1 MDQKKVLIVD
11 DEPNVVT
18 YLETLLGDAGFETI
32 SAADGS
38 EGLTKAR
45 SESPDII
52 TLDINMP
59 KTSGL
64 RMYRELREDANTAGI
79 AVIVVTAVTGY
90 GDNPEEFKKFLSS
103 RPHLA
108 EPEGFVAKPI
118 DAEEFVGLVKSI
130 AHAGRGLRGG
140 PD

>member
-18 YLETLLGDAGFETI
+18 YLQTLLEDAGFATI

-38 EGLTKAR
+38 EGLDKAR
-45 SESPDII
+45 NEKPDII

-64 RMYRELREDANTAGI
+64 RMYRELREDAETAGI

-90 GDNPEEFKKFLSS
+90 GDNPEEFRKFLAS

-118 DAEEFVGLVKSI
+118 DADEFVKLVKSV
-130 AHAGRGLRGG
+130 AHAGAA
-140 PD
+140 

>member
-1 MDQKKVLIVD
+1 MEQKKVLIID

-18 YLETLLGDAGFETI
+18 YLQTLLEDAGFVTVTAE
-32 SAADGS
+32 DGS
-38 EGLTKAR
+38 EGLAKAR
-45 SESPDII
+45 SERPDII

-64 RMYRELREDANTAGI
+64 RMYRELREDPDIANI
-79 AVIVVTAVTGY
+79 AVVVVTAVTGY
-90 GDNPEEFKKFLSS
+90 GDSPEEFRKFLST

-118 DAEEFVGLVKSI
+118 DAEEFVELVKNV
-130 AHAGRGLRGG
+130 AHAGAA
-140 PD
+140 

>member
-1 MDQKKVLIVD
+1 MEQKKVLIVD

-18 YLETLLGDAGFETI
+18 YLQTLLEDAGFVTVTAE
-32 SAADGS
+32 DGS
-38 EGLTKAR
+38 EGLAKAR
-45 SESPDII
+45 SERPDII

-64 RMYRELREDANTAGI
+64 RMYRELREDPDIANI
-79 AVIVVTAVTGY
+79 AVVVVTAVTGY
-90 GDNPEEFKKFLSS
+90 GDSPEEFRKFLST

-118 DAEEFVGLVKSI
+118 DAEEFVELVKNV
-130 AHAGRGLRGG
+130 AHAGAA
-140 PD
+140 